1 MRYLVIVIITS
12 WFPHDQAQKVGKVFF
27 EVHQKFSEETPL
39 DKRIKMLVN
48 NAVAVTKEG
57 YKGVNAAEVK
67 ESDLVE
73 FLDLANKQ
81 LIMFAEGIEG
91 YKYQI
96 DFFSP
101 LTEALGWLGLKPPE

>member
-1 MRYLVIVIITS
+1 MICLVIVLVTS
-12 WFPHDQAQKVGKVFF
+12 WFPHDQTQQAVKVLF

-39 DKRIKMLVN
+39 DKRINILID
-48 NAVAVTKEG
+48 NAIAVTKEG
-57 YKGVNAAEVK
+57 YKAVNAAEVK
-67 ESDLVE
+67 EADLVE
-73 FLDLANKQ
+73 YLDLANKQ

-96 DFFSP
+96 EFLSS